1 MRSDCSP
8 VTRWRTPFGTM
19 LSSTLMINSR
29 CHFDMSLNSQIEW
42 TDATWNPVRGC
53 TKISPGCK
61 HCYAQTFAERFR
73 GVKGHP
79 YEQGF
84 DLRLVPEKL
93 MEPFSWRSSKLV
105 FVNSMSDLFQPEVPE
120 DFVEATSRVM
130 VTANWHTYQVLTKRS
145 ERLQEL
151 LGGKL
156 RFAAEQRHIWWGVS
170 VENKKHGLPRIA
182 HLREAPAAV
191 RFLSIEPLLEDLG
204 KIDLSGIHWV
214 IVGGESGPGA
224 RPIRK
229 EWVLSI
235 RHQCREQKVPFFF
248 KQWGG
253 VRKKTAGRLLQG
265 RTYDEYPSREVR
277 EIPERSRCAEFAEKL
292 SRRLNPLIPA
302 TQLI

>member
-1 MRSDCSP
+1 
-8 VTRWRTPFGTM
+8 
-19 LSSTLMINSR
+19 
-29 CHFDMSLNSQIEW
+29 MSFQSEIEW

-61 HCYAQTFAERFR
+61 HCYAETFAERFR

-93 MEPFSWRSSKLV
+93 CEPLRWRAAKMI
-105 FVNSMSDLFQPEVPE
+105 FVNSMSDLFHEKVP
-120 DFVEATSRVM
+120 DIYIEAVAQVM
-130 VTANWHTYQVLTKRS
+130 AAARWHTFQVLTKRS
-145 ERLQEL
+145 NRLREL
-151 LGGKL
+151 LATKL
-156 RFAAEQRHIWWGVS
+156 RFAASQPHIWWGVS
-170 VENKKHGLPRIA
+170 VENRKHGLPRIGD
-182 HLREAPAAV
+182 LQSSPAEV

-204 KIDLSGIHWV
+204 HVDLNKIHWA

-235 RHQCREQKVPFFF
+235 RDQCRKSGVPFFF

-253 VRKKTAGRLLQG
+253 VRKKAQG
-265 RTYDEYPSREVR
+265 RHLEGKTYDEFPKMVR
-277 EIPERSRCAEFAEKL
+277 RRVLDESERLAFASEIESTFTRNEL
-292 SRRLNPLIPA
+292 A
-302 TQLI
+302 TIGSAP